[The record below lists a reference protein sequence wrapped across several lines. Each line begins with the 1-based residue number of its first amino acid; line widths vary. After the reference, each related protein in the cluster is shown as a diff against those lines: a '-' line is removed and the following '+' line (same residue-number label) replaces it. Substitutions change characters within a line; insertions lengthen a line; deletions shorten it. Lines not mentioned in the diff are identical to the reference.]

1 MRKAEPMTINQL
13 RELKAELVAK
23 SRAVCD
29 VAIND
34 GNRPM
39 SAEERENYDKAC
51 TDIDAVDK
59 QIAEMEAAVAETSS
73 RLERQEKMEADL
85 KKPLPQK
92 SPAGS
97 NRPLVRRVDEIAPDD
112 KALAATGFNN
122 FVVGGIPLMTP
133 RERAA
138 LQADNDTTGGTLV
151 VPEEFVNQLIIF
163 VNNAVHMRGIST
175 VLPVTTA
182 DSVGIPSVEA
192 DPADADWTSEI
203 LIGGEDSTMATGKRV
218 LHPHPLGKLLKVS
231 RKLLRQSAIPA
242 ENLIRERLGYKFAV
256 SEEKAFLTGS
266 GAAQPLGV
274 FTASASGIST
284 GRDVSTGNTTTAVTA
299 DGLINAKY
307 GLKAQYMASPSL
319 RWIFNRTVLR
329 DIRKLKDGN
338 GQYLWIAG
346 LAGAPDTIL
355 EVPYLM
361 SEYAPNTMT
370 TGLYVGIIGDFRWYY
385 IVEALKMELQR
396 LDELYA
402 ATSQVGFV
410 GRMELDGMPVLEEAF
425 VRVTLT

>member
-1 MRKAEPMTINQL
+1 MTILQL

-23 SRAVCD
+23 SRQICD
-29 VAIND
+29 VAIAD

-39 SAEERENYDKAC
+39 TAEERQNYDAAC
-51 TDIDAVDK
+51 TDIDEVDK
-59 QIAEMEAAVAETSS
+59 QIVEQEAAVVETSS

-92 SPAGS
+92 SPRDA
-97 NRPLVRRVDEIAPDD
+97 NRPLVRRVDEQAPDQ
-112 KALAATGFNN
+112 KALAAAGLNN
-122 FVVGGIPLMTP
+122 FILGGIPMMQP

-151 VPEEFVNQLIIF
+151 VPEQFINDLIIF

-175 VLPVTTA
+175 VLPVITA

-218 LHPHPLGKLLKVS
+218 LTPHPLGKLLRVS
-231 RKLLRQSAIPA
+231 RKMLRQSAVPA

-256 SEEKAFLTGS
+256 SEEKAFLTGT

-284 GRDVSTGNTTTAVTA
+284 ARDMSTGNTTTAVTA
-299 DGLINAKY
+299 DGLINNKY
-307 GLKAQYMASPSL
+307 NLKAQYMASPSL
-319 RWIFNRTVLR
+319 RWFFNRTVLR

-370 TGLYVGIIGDFRWYY
+370 TGLYVGILGDFRWYY

-396 LDELYA
+396 LDERYA
-402 ATSQVGFV
+402 ETSQVGFI

-425 VRVTLT
+425 SRIQLS

>member
-1 MRKAEPMTINQL
+1 MTILQL

-23 SRAVCD
+23 SRAICD
-29 VAIND
+29 VAIAD

-51 TDIDAVDK
+51 TDIEAVEA
-59 QIAEMEAAVAETSS
+59 QITEQEAAVNETAA
-73 RLERQEKMEADL
+73 RMARQEKMEADL
-85 KKPLPQK
+85 KKPLPAK
-92 SPAGS
+92 APAGA
-97 NRPLVRRVDEIAPDD
+97 NRPLVRNVNDQPTAD
-112 KALAATGFNN
+112 KKAMMAAGFNN
-122 FVVGGIPLMTP
+122 FIVGGIPMMNP
-133 RERAA
+133 QERAA
-138 LQADNDTTGGTLV
+138 LQADNDTAGGTLV
-151 VPEEFVNQLIIF
+151 VPEQFIADLIIF
-163 VNNAVHMRGIST
+163 VNNAVHMRGVST
-175 VLPVTTA
+175 VLPVTSA

-218 LHPHPLGKLLKVS
+218 LTPHPLGKLLKVS

-256 SEEKAFLTGS
+256 SEEKAFLTGT

-284 GRDVSTGNTTTAVTA
+284 GRDMSTGNTTTAVTA
-299 DGLINAKY
+299 DGLINNKY
-307 GLKAQYMASPSL
+307 NLKAQYMASPSL

-346 LAGAPDTIL
+346 LAGSPDTIL

-370 TGLYVGIIGDFRWYY
+370 TGLYVGLLGDFRWYY
-385 IVEALKMELQR
+385 IVESLKMELQR

-402 ATSQVGFV
+402 AASQVGFV

-425 VRVTLT
+425 SRVTLA